1 MIALEKIK
9 SKLERMISNL
19 EDFSIKNVRAFCFDS
34 TKAVCDSKNKCVTE
48 GPPFSVESFDRILL
62 DGPCS
67 ALGQRPQ
74 ICNTISLSQLRSY
87 VPLQRKLFS
96 AVSFA

>member
-1 MIALEKIK
+1 MLNIENFGV
-9 SKLERMISNL
+9 MNTHT
-19 EDFSIKNVRAFCFDS
+19 FCFDA
-34 TKAVCDSKNKCVTE
+34 TKAVCELNNKSILD
-48 GPPFSVESFDRILL
+48 GPPFSKESFDRILL

-74 ICNTISLSQLRSY
+74 ICNSISISQLRSY

-96 AVSFA
+96 SVSLL